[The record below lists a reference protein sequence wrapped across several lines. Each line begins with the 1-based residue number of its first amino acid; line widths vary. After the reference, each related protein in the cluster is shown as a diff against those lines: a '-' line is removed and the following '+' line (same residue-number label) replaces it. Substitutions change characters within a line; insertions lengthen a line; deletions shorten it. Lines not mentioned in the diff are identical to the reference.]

1 MKKALKIIIAV
12 FAVIIVAVGAVAV
25 WQYQNIISI
34 VQGVRQ
40 NADEIKA
47 EQIANSERL
56 VSEINEYMDDSLREP
71 TDEEKELIEKGE
83 TTFIEVY
90 AKIIS
95 EKTNQD
101 IVYNSESK
109 EFEGTTKKEENENNK
124 GPINKEEVN
133 NSSSKDAIV
142 SKYVARLYALESSF
156 EARSEALISEAYAYF
171 LAEIEKTD
179 PNVVRSK
186 VIATYTPRV
195 SAIQSECDG
204 AVNSIIKDLTGE
216 LKKIGAD
223 TGIIKTIQDTYQ
235 KEKQLKLSYYANKYL
250 K

>member
-83 TTFIEVY
+83 TTFIEV
-90 AKIIS
+90 
-95 EKTNQD
+95 
-101 IVYNSESK
+101 
-109 EFEGTTKKEENENNK
+109 
-124 GPINKEEVN
+124 
-133 NSSSKDAIV
+133 
-142 SKYVARLYALESSF
+142 
-156 EARSEALISEAYAYF
+156 
-171 LAEIEKTD
+171 
-179 PNVVRSK
+179 
-186 VIATYTPRV
+186 
-195 SAIQSECDG
+195 
-204 AVNSIIKDLTGE
+204 
-216 LKKIGAD
+216 
-223 TGIIKTIQDTYQ
+223 
-235 KEKQLKLSYYANKYL
+235 
-250 K
+250 